1 MKKKKSVGK
10 VLLMSVVAFTV
21 FFWFNILCNMGAKG
35 IEMYV
40 NFFDLPAMILILLL
54 VVPMLVISGSGRDF
68 LNAFSIGK
76 KEYSIRS
83 LKRSLEAVQLVQ
95 KLILYSSIISCIMA
109 IVTILTCLEDPATLG
124 PCLAVAV
131 LIIFYAAIL
140 ELFLIPVKA
149 KVQNAI
155 TDLMDVE
162 DEEA

>member
-1 MKKKKSVGK
+1 MKKKNSVGK
-10 VLLMSVVAFTV
+10 VLLLSVVVFTI
-21 FFWFNILCNMGAKG
+21 FFWFNILMNMGAQG
-35 IEMYV
+35 LEMFT
-40 NFFDLPAMILILLL
+40 NFFDLPALILILLL
-54 VVPMLVISGSGRDF
+54 VVPMLVVSGSGRDF
-68 LNAFSIGK
+68 LNTFSIGK
-76 KEYSIRS
+76 KEYPIRS

-109 IVTILTCLEDPATLG
+109 IVTILTCLEDTATLG
-124 PCLAVAV
+124 PCLAVAM
-131 LIIFYAAIL
+131 LIVFYAAVL